1 MARQGPALAH
11 GILQRDSVW
20 DGPISQTRKLSNRTQ
35 KSHSRPESMPEPA
48 ISSESSDADQGCCPP
63 TLPSCRPLVLW
74 PHPDPA
80 SPGECSRSRGRGCEW
95 HPVLPGPPQEPDAL
109 GLGHAVAVLV
119 SIVFAARGHALVFP
133 ALRGP
138 HKESL
143 PRPGQASMRWSQ
155 TSSMSTIRMKTGFWR
170 SPEEN
175 LSTSRFK
182 WIMKY
187 HLINDKIQ
195 LPIDSPRAS

>member
-1 MARQGPALAH
+1 MSG
-11 GILQRDSVW
+11 
-20 DGPISQTRKLSNRTQ
+20 TQ
-35 KSHSRPESMPEPA
+35 CSLDLLRSLMH
-48 ISSESSDADQGCCPP
+48 
-63 TLPSCRPLVLW
+63 LVL
-74 PHPDPA
+74 
-80 SPGECSRSRGRGCEW
+80 
-95 HPVLPGPPQEPDAL
+95 VM
-109 GLGHAVAVLV
+109 LV